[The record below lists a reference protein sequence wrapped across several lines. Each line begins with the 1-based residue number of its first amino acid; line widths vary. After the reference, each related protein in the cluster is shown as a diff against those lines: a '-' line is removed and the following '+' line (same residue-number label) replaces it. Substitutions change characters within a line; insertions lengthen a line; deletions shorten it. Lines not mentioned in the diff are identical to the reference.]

1 MKKRERRREDWQRV
15 EGKEEQEEEEK
26 EEAEEKQQQELSLYT
41 YLL

>member
-1 MKKRERRREDWQRV
+1 MKNRERRREDWQRV